1 MLVKLEDEKLYFY
14 LCTSSDWSIVV
25 LAENENEAASTAI
38 TKVLDYLDFQT
49 NIAPAMRVKKIN
61 EKVENSDS
69 LVRMDQILADMGFYK
84 ESKALKEI
92 IENDRD

>member
-1 MLVKLEDEKLYFY
+1 
-14 LCTSSDWSIVV
+14 
-25 LAENENEAASTAI
+25 
-38 TKVLDYLDFQT
+38 
-49 NIAPAMRVKKIN
+49 MRVKKIN